1 MKLSKIVI
9 LLVLFCHT
17 VVAQLSQPARYEK
30 ELKPSDSDFIII
42 SLEHEGIALFR
53 ETEKFKEGKHHWQL
67 IVLDTALQQKMDTI
81 LLIDKDYA
89 FVGHEYL
96 SGRINLIFKEG
107 EYAKNKLTLC
117 SIDLAKTEIKSV
129 DIRTE
134 LDLRLTHF
142 SSIRNNVLF
151 GGYISDEPAVLY
163 FDVAENKVR
172 MVPGFLQ
179 SNTEL
184 LDLRVN
190 ENNTFNVVLLEKI
203 ATEAKRIIFRTFDSQ
218 AKILLED
225 IIETEGARQIQT
237 AISSTLHREDLLI
250 MGTWNTRNSAKSYGF
265 YTTLINP
272 FEEQGLNFK
281 AFGSLE
287 HYLDFLKPRR
297 AEKIKNK
304 TKEALA
310 SDKIYDFTN
319 NVIPYRIIEN
329 DLGYFVLAETYSA
342 LSSPNTNYYNNQTS
356 QNWNNPYYYNNPFYN
371 TYPTSRM
378 YRPMTYSENVNNE
391 SEIKTYSSS
400 LLFVNKRGEIEND
413 YSIKIENR
421 KLPSITQVTDAMY
434 ADGEAFLLYREKE
447 KITYK
452 KIDVQSETE
461 ETGNESVKLKDDFD
475 ELRHEGDNSFGIRHW
490 HNNFFYTW
498 GQQTIRNQQ
507 LTENKTREVFYIN
520 KIRME

>member
-1 MKLSKIVI
+1 MKLFRI
-9 LLVLFCHT
+9 LLLLILISHSL
-17 VVAQLSQPARYEK
+17 VAQLSQPARYEK
-30 ELKPSDSDFIII
+30 ELKPSDSDFILI
-42 SLEHEGIALFR
+42 SLENEGIALFR

-67 IVLDTALQQKMDTI
+67 IVLDTALQQRMDTI

-117 SIDLAKTEIKSV
+117 TVILAKPEIKSI

-142 SSIRNNVLF
+142 ASIRNNVLF

-172 MVPGFLQ
+172 VVPGFLQ

-190 ENNTFNVVLLEKI
+190 ENNTFNVILIEKN
-203 ATEAKRIIFRTFDSQ
+203 ANEAKRIIFRTFDWQ

-225 IIETEGARQIQT
+225 IIETEDSRQIQT
-237 AISSTLHREDLLI
+237 AISSALHREDLLI
-250 MGTWNTRNSAKSYGF
+250 MGTWGTRNSTKSYGF

-272 FEEQGLNFK
+272 FEEQTLNFK
-281 AFGSLE
+281 AFGSME
-287 HYLDFLKPRR
+287 HYLDFMKPRR

-310 SDKIYDFTN
+310 SGKIYDFTN
-319 NVIPYRIIEN
+319 NVIPYRIMEN
-329 DLGYFVLAETYSA
+329 DIGYFVLAETYSA
-342 LSSPNTNYYNNQTS
+342 MSSPNTNYYTNQTS

-378 YRPMTYSENVNNE
+378 YRPMAYNENVNIE
-391 SEIKTYSSS
+391 SDIKTYSSS
-400 LLFVNKRGEIEND
+400 LLFVNKRGEIESD

-421 KLPSITQVTDAMY
+421 KLPSVTQVTDATY
-434 ADGEAFLLYREKE
+434 VNGKAFLLYRDKE
-447 KITYK
+447 KIAFK
-452 KIDVQSETE
+452 KIDVQNETE
-461 ETGNESVKLKDDFD
+461 EAGDAPIKLKDSFD
-475 ELRHEGDNSFGIRHW
+475 ELRHESDNIFGIRYW

-520 KIRME
+520 KVRME